1 MRRRLLL
8 LAAIVVLPATAYAQA
23 DNPKLNGVV
32 GPAFNISLLDAN
44 GQTVTRLDPGAFD
57 IAVRDLSE
65 EHNFHLFGPGVD
77 ETTSVTGTGNVN
89 WTVTFREGRYTF
101 VCDPHSSDMRGT
113 FVVGNPPPEPPPP
126 PPPPKPPAPTVTRLT
141 AAVGPANTI
150 SLKNARGANVR
161 TLKAGRY
168 RITVRDRSK
177 LHSFHLVG
185 VSLNR
190 KTTIAGTGT
199 FTWTVTLRRGKL
211 SFYSDHSRIKM
222 RKTVTVTAG

>member
-57 IAVRDLSE
+57 IAVRDLSD

-77 ETTSVTGTGNVN
+77 ETTSVTGTGNAS

-126 PPPPKPPAPTVTRLT
+126 PPKPPAPSLPRLT
-141 AAVGPANTI
+141 ATVGPANTI
-150 SLKNARGANVR
+150 SLKNAAGANVR
-161 TLKAGRY
+161 TLKARGY

-190 KTTIAGTGT
+190 KTTIAGMGT

-211 SFYSDHSRIKM
+211 SFYSDHPRLKM
-222 RKTVTVTAG
+222 RKTVTVT

>member
-1 MRRRLLL
+1 MRHRFLL
-8 LAAIVVLPATAYAQA
+8 LAAIVVLPAPAYALA

-32 GPAFNISLLDAN
+32 GPSFNISLLDAN
-44 GQTVTRLDPGAFD
+44 GQTVTRLEPGAFD

-65 EHNFHLFGPGVD
+65 DHNFHLFGPGID
-77 ETTSVTGTGNVN
+77 QTTSVTGTGDAD
-89 WTVTFREGRYTF
+89 WTVTFREGRYAF

-126 PPPPKPPAPTVTRLT
+126 PPNPPAPAVTRLT

-150 SLKNARGANVR
+150 SLKNARGTNVR

-211 SFYSDHSRIKM
+211 SFYSDHARIKM
-222 RKTVTVTAG
+222 RRTVTVS